1 MTAETQGHRNSKQTA
16 DELWPDSGSM
26 PNSPEILT
34 MAEARAQPVRAKR
47 YDAGAIISGKY
58 QLVEVLGEGG
68 MGSVWVA
75 KNRTLDVDVAIK
87 LMRAEFADS
96 VDGIAERMLQEARAA
111 ACIGHPAI
119 IQVFDFGFAEYGDPF
134 IVMELLR
141 GESLEQALC
150 RRHRVSPNRAVQTL
164 LPIIDALAATHALG
178 IVHRDLKPANIF
190 LSRPAGQRLQ
200 PKVLDF
206 GVAKLE
212 RRAAARMTQ
221 EGALVG
227 SPAYMSPEQ
236 FLGTGVIDGRADIWA
251 LSVVL
256 YETITS
262 HLPFEGDGGGAAL
275 GWRVMNTSPKALAE
289 QGLDEPELWKILEK
303 GLAKDPAGRHGNMRA
318 FGRELAEWL
327 VSRGINEDICDASL
341 RSWID
346 PVNTGVPPVHSFFP
360 SKLPEPTEPRLL
372 VVDPL
377 LQEIRR
383 SREGSG
389 MQPIPLGQRS
399 RHSRFSGSNRKYLW
413 LAAATVVLA
422 FLGATAVAVRLM
434 APAAPVINRHAPLR
448 EAHAKPQPSQVSSA
462 PSVEERA
469 SVPEPAVTMEPARSM
484 SQPKLAPSATPR
496 PKKAVPPAN
505 KSKATRDLKNPFG

>member
-1 MTAETQGHRNSKQTA
+1 
-16 DELWPDSGSM
+16 
-26 PNSPEILT
+26 

-262 HLPFEGDGGGAAL
+262 RLPFEGDGGGAAL
-275 GWRVMNTSPKALAE
+275 GWRVMNTSPKTLAE

-303 GLAKDPAGRHGNMRA
+303 GLAKDPAGRYENMRA

-341 RSWID
+341 RSWTD
-346 PVNTGVPPVHSFFP
+346 PVDTGVPPVHSFFP
-360 SKLPEPTEPRLL
+360 SKLPEPAEPRLL

-389 MQPIPLGQRS
+389 MQPILAGQRP
-399 RHSRFSGSNRKYLW
+399 RHSRFSGTNRKYLW
-413 LAAATVVLA
+413 LAAASVVLA
-422 FLGATAVAVRLM
+422 FLGATAVAARLM
-434 APAAPVINRHAPLR
+434 TPAARVTNRRLPPT
-448 EAHAKPQPSQVSSA
+448 EARANTHSPDVSLPPSF
-462 PSVEERA
+462 ERA
-469 SVPEPAVTMEPARSM
+469 STPPPPAVTGEPAVTTEPVVTTEPARSM
-484 SQPKLAPSATPR
+484 SQPKLVPSTTPR
-496 PKKAVPPAN
+496 PKKAVPPAA